1 MRTLRGLGRAT
12 DQHGRR
18 GAFAH
23 LAQILMQGG
32 TVEGSLISCDVPTKQ
47 LIVYINRENQDRII
61 LRDLDDTHVLIDSRY
76 VSYLQEEVARLL
88 ERNMYDVQTQQ
99 KN

>member
-1 MRTLRGLGRAT
+1 
-12 DQHGRR
+12 
-18 GAFAH
+18 
-23 LAQILMQGG
+23 MQGG

>member
-1 MRTLRGLGRAT
+1 MKAKARAGFFHVARGKLT
-12 DQHGRR
+12 H
-18 GAFAH
+18 FS
-23 LAQILMQGG
+23 LSSMQGG
-32 TVEGSLISCDVPTKQ
+32 SVEGSLISCDVPTKQ

-76 VSYLQEEVARLL
+76 VDYLKEEVARLL